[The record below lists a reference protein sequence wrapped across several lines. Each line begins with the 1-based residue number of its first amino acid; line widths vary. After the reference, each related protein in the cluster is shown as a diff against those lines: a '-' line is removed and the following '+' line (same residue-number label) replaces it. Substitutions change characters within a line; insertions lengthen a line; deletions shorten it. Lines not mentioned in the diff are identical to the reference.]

1 MMNKLKGLIATVML
15 MSSSTFAQTVQLNQV
30 YSLDSQAARTLV
42 DAAVAACQKIQHNI
56 AVVVVDRG
64 GNTLMANRHETVG
77 PHNLG
82 AAEKKA
88 YTALSTKTATLLLS
102 QNAHENKDARNLT
115 SLSNL
120 LLLGGGVPVRYEN
133 QMVGAIGVAGAG
145 GAKNDHYCA
154 ENAIQS
160 IFNH

>member
-1 MMNKLKGLIATVML
+1 MMNNLKGLVLTVML

-30 YSLDSQAARTLV
+30 YSLDSKAAHALV

-64 GNTLMANRHETVG
+64 GNTLMASRHENVG

-102 QNAHENKDARNLT
+102 QNAHENSDAKNLT
-115 SLSNL
+115 TLSNL
-120 LLLGGGVPVRYEN
+120 LLLGGGLPVRYEN
-133 QMVGAIGVAGAG
+133 QVVGAIGVAGAG
-145 GAKNDHYCA
+145 GAKNDQYCA
-154 ENAIQS
+154 EAAIQS
-160 IFNH
+160 SFNR

>member
-15 MSSSTFAQTVQLNQV
+15 MSISTFAQSIQLNQV
-30 YSLDSQAARTLV
+30 YSLDSQSARTLL
-42 DAAVAACQKIQHNI
+42 DAAVVACQKIQRNI

-88 YTALSTKTATLLLS
+88 YTALSTKMETLLLS
-102 QNAHENKDARNLT
+102 QNVHENKDAKNLT
-115 SLSNL
+115 TLSNL
-120 LLLGGGVPVRYEN
+120 LLLGGGIPVRYEN
-133 QMVGAIGVAGAG
+133 QVVGAIGVAGAG

-154 ENAIQS
+154 ETAVQS
-160 IFNH
+160 IFNP

>member
-1 MMNKLKGLIATVML
+1 MMNNLKGFVLTVML

-30 YSLDSQAARTLV
+30 YSLDSNAANILV
-42 DAAVAACQKIQHNI
+42 DAAVTACQKIQHNI

-64 GNTLMANRHETVG
+64 GNTLMASRHENVG

-102 QNAHENKDARNLT
+102 QNAQENSDTKNLT
-115 SLSNL
+115 TLSNL
-120 LLLGGGVPVRYEN
+120 LLLGGGLPVRYEN
-133 QMVGAIGVAGAG
+133 QVVGAIGVAGAG
-145 GAKNDHYCA
+145 GAKNDQYCA
-154 ENAIQS
+154 EAAIQS
-160 IFNH
+160 SLNR

>member
-1 MMNKLKGLIATVML
+1 MMNKLKGLVVTVML

-30 YSLDSQAARTLV
+30 YSLDSQSAQTLV
-42 DAAVAACQKIQHNI
+42 DAAVAACQKIQHKI

-102 QNAHENKDARNLT
+102 QNAHENKDAKNLT
-115 SLSNL
+115 TLSNL
-120 LLLGGGVPVRYEN
+120 LLLGGGVPVHYEN
-133 QMVGAIGVAGAG
+133 QVVGAIGVAGAG

-154 ENAIQS
+154 EAAIQS
-160 IFNH
+160 SLNQ

>member
-15 MSSSTFAQTVQLNQV
+15 MSSSTFAQSVQFNQV
-30 YSLDSQAARTLV
+30 YSLDSQSARTLT
-42 DAAVAACQKIQHNI
+42 DAAVTACQKIQHNI

-88 YTALSTKTATLLLS
+88 YTALSTKTATMLLS
-102 QNAHENKDARNLT
+102 QNANENKDAKNLT
-115 SLSNL
+115 TLSNL
-120 LLLGGGVPVRYEN
+120 LLLGGGLPVRYEN
-133 QMVGAIGVAGAG
+133 QVVGAIGVAGAG
-145 GAKNDHYCA
+145 GTKNDHYCA
-154 ENAIQS
+154 ETAVKS
-160 IFNH
+160 IFNP

>member
-15 MSSSTFAQTVQLNQV
+15 MSSSTFAQSVQFNQV
-30 YSLDSQAARTLV
+30 YSLDSQSARTLT
-42 DAAVAACQKIQHNI
+42 DAAVTVCQKIQHNI

-88 YTALSTKTATLLLS
+88 YTALSTKTATMLLS
-102 QNAHENKDARNLT
+102 QNANENKDAKNLT
-115 SLSNL
+115 TLSNL
-120 LLLGGGVPVRYEN
+120 LLLGGGLPVRY
-133 QMVGAIGVAGAG
+133 
-145 GAKNDHYCA
+145 
-154 ENAIQS
+154 
-160 IFNH
+160 

>member
-1 MMNKLKGLIATVML
+1 MMNKLKGLVVTVML

-30 YSLDSQAARTLV
+30 YSLNSQAAQTLV
-42 DAAVAACQKIQHNI
+42 DAAVAACQKIQHKI

-102 QNAHENKDARNLT
+102 QNAHENKDAKNLT
-115 SLSNL
+115 TLSNL
-120 LLLGGGVPVRYEN
+120 LLLGGGVPVHYEK
-133 QMVGAIGVAGAG
+133 QVVGAIGVAGAG
-145 GAKNDHYCA
+145 GAKNDHFCA
-154 ENAIQS
+154 EEAIQS
-160 IFNH
+160 SFNQ

>member
-1 MMNKLKGLIATVML
+1 MMNKLKGLVVTVML

-30 YSLDSQAARTLV
+30 YSLDSQAAQTLV
-42 DAAVAACQKIQHNI
+42 DAAVAACQKIQHKI

-102 QNAHENKDARNLT
+102 QNAHENKDAKNLT
-115 SLSNL
+115 TLSNL
-120 LLLGGGVPVRYEN
+120 LLLGGGVPVHYEK
-133 QMVGAIGVAGAG
+133 QVVGAIGVAGAG

-154 ENAIQS
+154 EAAIQS
-160 IFNH
+160 SFNQ

>member
-15 MSSSTFAQTVQLNQV
+15 MSISTFAQSIQLNQV
-30 YSLDSQAARTLV
+30 YSLDSQSARTLL
-42 DAAVAACQKIQHNI
+42 DAAVVACQKIQRNI

-88 YTALSTKTATLLLS
+88 YTALSTKMETLLLS
-102 QNAHENKDARNLT
+102 QNVHENKDAKNLT
-115 SLSNL
+115 TLSNL
-120 LLLGGGVPVRYEN
+120 LLLGGGIPVRYKN
-133 QMVGAIGVAGAG
+133 QVVGAIGVAGAG

-154 ENAIQS
+154 ETAVQS
-160 IFNH
+160 IFNP

>member
-15 MSSSTFAQTVQLNQV
+15 MSISTFAQSIQLNQV
-30 YSLDSQAARTLV
+30 YSLDSQSARTLL
-42 DAAVAACQKIQHNI
+42 DAAVVACQKIQRNI

-82 AAEKKA
+82 AAEKKS
-88 YTALSTKTATLLLS
+88 YTALSTKMETLLLS
-102 QNAHENKDARNLT
+102 QNVHENKDAKNLT
-115 SLSNL
+115 TLSNL
-120 LLLGGGVPVRYEN
+120 LLLGGGIPVRYKN
-133 QMVGAIGVAGAG
+133 QVVGAIGVAGAG

-154 ENAIQS
+154 ETAVQS
-160 IFNH
+160 IFNP

>member
-1 MMNKLKGLIATVML
+1 MNNLKGFVLTVML

-30 YSLDSQAARTLV
+30 YSLDSNAANILV
-42 DAAVAACQKIQHNI
+42 DAAVTACQKIQHNI

-64 GNTLMANRHETVG
+64 GNTLMASRHENVG

-102 QNAHENKDARNLT
+102 QNAQENSDTKNLT
-115 SLSNL
+115 TLSNL
-120 LLLGGGVPVRYEN
+120 LLLGGGLPVRYEN
-133 QMVGAIGVAGAG
+133 QVVGAIGVAGAG
-145 GAKNDHYCA
+145 GAKNDQYCA
-154 ENAIQS
+154 EAAIQS
-160 IFNH
+160 SLNR

>member
-1 MMNKLKGLIATVML
+1 MNKLKGLIATVML
-15 MSSSTFAQTVQLNQV
+15 MSISTFAQSIQLNQV
-30 YSLDSQAARTLV
+30 YSLDSQSARTLL
-42 DAAVAACQKIQHNI
+42 DAAVVACQKIQRNI

-88 YTALSTKTATLLLS
+88 YTALSTKMETLLLS
-102 QNAHENKDARNLT
+102 QNVHENKDAKNLT
-115 SLSNL
+115 TLSNL
-120 LLLGGGVPVRYEN
+120 LLLGGGIPVRYKN
-133 QMVGAIGVAGAG
+133 QVVGAIGVAGAG

-154 ENAIQS
+154 ETAVQS
-160 IFNH
+160 IFNP

>member
-15 MSSSTFAQTVQLNQV
+15 MSSSTFAQSVQLNQV

-42 DAAVAACQKIQHNI
+42 DAAVTACQKIQHKI
-56 AVVVVDRG
+56 AVVVDRG

-88 YTALSTKTATLLLS
+88 YTALSTKTATMLLS
-102 QNAHENKDARNLT
+102 QNANENKDAKNLT
-115 SLSNL
+115 TLSNL
-120 LLLGGGVPVRYEN
+120 LLLGGGLPVSYEN
-133 QMVGAIGVAGAG
+133 QVVGAIGVAGAG

-154 ENAIQS
+154 ETAVKS
-160 IFNH
+160 IFNP

>member
-1 MMNKLKGLIATVML
+1 MMNKLKGLVVTVML

-30 YSLDSQAARTLV
+30 YSLDSQSAQTLV
-42 DAAVAACQKIQHNI
+42 DAAVAACQKIQHKI

-102 QNAHENKDARNLT
+102 QNAHENKDAKNLT
-115 SLSNL
+115 TLSNL
-120 LLLGGGVPVRYEN
+120 LLLGGGVPVHYEN
-133 QMVGAIGVAGAG
+133 QVVGAIGVAGAG

-154 ENAIQS
+154 EAAIQS
-160 IFNH
+160 SFNQ

>member
-1 MMNKLKGLIATVML
+1 MMNKLKGLVVTVML

-30 YSLDSQAARTLV
+30 YSLDSQAAQTLV
-42 DAAVAACQKIQHNI
+42 DAAVAACQKIQHKI

-102 QNAHENKDARNLT
+102 QNAHENKDAKNLT
-115 SLSNL
+115 TLSNL
-120 LLLGGGVPVRYEN
+120 LLLGGGVPVHYEN
-133 QMVGAIGVAGAG
+133 QVVGAIGVAGAG

-154 ENAIQS
+154 EAAIQS
-160 IFNH
+160 SLNQ

>member
-1 MMNKLKGLIATVML
+1 MMNKLKGLVVTVML

-30 YSLDSQAARTLV
+30 YSLDSQAAQTLV
-42 DAAVAACQKIQHNI
+42 DAAVAACQKIQHKI

-102 QNAHENKDARNLT
+102 QNAHENKDAKNLT
-115 SLSNL
+115 TLSNL
-120 LLLGGGVPVRYEN
+120 LLLGGGVPVHYEN
-133 QMVGAIGVAGAG
+133 QVVGAIGVAGAG

-154 ENAIQS
+154 EAAIQS
-160 IFNH
+160 SFNQ

>member
-1 MMNKLKGLIATVML
+1 MMNKLKGLVVTVML

-30 YSLDSQAARTLV
+30 YSLDSQAAQTLV
-42 DAAVAACQKIQHNI
+42 DAAVAACQKIQHKI

-88 YTALSTKTATLLLS
+88 YTALSTKTVTLLLS
-102 QNAHENKDARNLT
+102 QNAHENKDAKNLT
-115 SLSNL
+115 TLSNL
-120 LLLGGGVPVRYEN
+120 LLLGGGVPVHYEK
-133 QMVGAIGVAGAG
+133 QVVGAIGVAGAG

-154 ENAIQS
+154 EAAIQS
-160 IFNH
+160 SFNQ

>member
-1 MMNKLKGLIATVML
+1 MMNKLKGLVVTVML

-30 YSLDSQAARTLV
+30 YSLDSQSAQTLV
-42 DAAVAACQKIQHNI
+42 DAAVAACQKIQHKI

-64 GNTLMANRHETVG
+64 GNTLMTNRHETVG

-88 YTALSTKTATLLLS
+88 YTALSTKTATLLLN
-102 QNAHENKDARNLT
+102 QNAHENKDAKNLT
-115 SLSNL
+115 TLSNL
-120 LLLGGGVPVRYEN
+120 LLLGGGVPVHYEN
-133 QMVGAIGVAGAG
+133 QVVGAIGVAGAG

-154 ENAIQS
+154 EAAIQS
-160 IFNH
+160 SLNQ

>member
-1 MMNKLKGLIATVML
+1 MMNKLKGLVVTVML

-30 YSLDSQAARTLV
+30 YSLDSQSAQTLV
-42 DAAVAACQKIQHNI
+42 DAAVAACQKIQHKI

-88 YTALSTKTATLLLS
+88 YTALSTKTATLLLN
-102 QNAHENKDARNLT
+102 QNAHENKDAKNLT
-115 SLSNL
+115 TLSNL
-120 LLLGGGVPVRYEN
+120 LLLGGGVPVHYEN
-133 QMVGAIGVAGAG
+133 QVVGAIGVAGAG

-154 ENAIQS
+154 EAAIQS
-160 IFNH
+160 SLNQ